1 MASKLFVMVGK
12 KAGKSIAGR
21 MIPGFAIGYNAA
33 ANRNET
39 NKLGRRAVAFY
50 AQVPQLTPAP
60 QRR

>member
-1 MASKLFVMVGK
+1 
-12 KAGKSIAGR
+12 